1 MTTTASAIEVRSLGN
16 CFGETG
22 PLVLDDGAWRRGC
35 GSHEPPSVTTD
46 RFARPTSSRIT
57 PPGPLPRCRLSRLG
71 AAGGAVRRRGGVI
84 RNAERCMLGVEARG
98 IPFISWTG
106 WLTRDAHERTLGE
119 ADESAVTRERVKVVP
134 RQERVSIGWDS
145 TLSAR

>member
-1 MTTTASAIEVRSLGN
+1 
-16 CFGETG
+16 
-22 PLVLDDGAWRRGC
+22 
-35 GSHEPPSVTTD
+35 
-46 RFARPTSSRIT
+46 
-57 PPGPLPRCRLSRLG
+57 
-71 AAGGAVRRRGGVI
+71 
-84 RNAERCMLGVEARG
+84 MLGVEARG